1 MTESET
7 LGEQKKSLFQVKAYS
22 QSIAEGRQGRN
33 GSREKWMLLTDLFSN
48 IACIAL
54 DNLPKVG

>member
-1 MTESET
+1 MTETEI
-7 LGEQKKSLFQVKAYS
+7 LGEQKKSLFQVRAYG
-22 QSIAEGRQGRN
+22 QFITEGRQGRN

-48 IACIAL
+48 IAYIAQ